1 MEVKNLDQLMGELL
15 DTDIV
20 SIGSAQ
26 AYFFIGTKAEYEATI
41 DAVSNEL
48 REKLR
53 ATRREM
59 LDTRDLFCES
69 YDDLADTQP
78 ECRWNQIPDEE
89 YKRIAKLAETLR
101 KSASAMPRIKR
112 RLPIVEQQIVG
123 FKPVRKR
130 AVLEFYPRIDPDG
143 GWCVI
148 VEGSEYGK
156 YWTLEEYRNRNN
168 QPGEEEQE

>member
-1 MEVKNLDQLMGELL
+1 MEVKNLDHLMGELL

-41 DAVSNEL
+41 DAVSDELLQNL
-48 REKLR
+48 RE
-53 ATRREM
+53 RRKEM
-59 LDTRDLFCES
+59 FDTRDSFCES

-89 YKRIAKLAETLR
+89 YKRIAKLAEALR
-101 KSASAMPRIKR
+101 ISAKAMPHIKH
-112 RLPIVEQQIVG
+112 RLPIVEQQITA
-123 FKPVRKR
+123 FTPVRER
-130 AVLEFYPRIDPDG
+130 AVLEFYPRLDLDS
-143 GWCVI
+143 GWCAI
-148 VEGSEYGK
+148 VEGSEHGK

-168 QPGEEEQE
+168 QPGEEEHE